1 MENEL
6 TLAMIRM
13 QIMIE
18 SQPAY
23 DGKSAL
29 LKLDEIY
36 KFVLLHTKSLPLS
49 ERYPELEGKI
59 IGGGNRKENLE

>member
-29 LKLDEIY
+29 LKLDELY

-49 ERYPELEGKI
+49 ERYPDLVGKI
-59 IGGGNRKENLE
+59 VGGGNRKENLE

>member
-29 LKLDEIY
+29 LKLDELY

-49 ERYPELEGKI
+49 ERSPELVDMI
-59 IGGGNRKENLE
+59 TGGGNRKENLE